1 MSGLTREEGFVLE
14 MAHVALGL
22 KPTYDAQ
29 ALLTGAVEPP
39 AKLGPTAREVLSDTL
54 AKGVV
59 YALAHK
65 GGWRSEAGKRLWERL
80 PDVALEFSGA
90 SISLLR
96 FMLQQPQGA
105 AGGPELAFEHP
116 KVGDVLL
123 LALALRHL
131 ADGGLENPLRT
142 RTAVR
147 NQALCWLVAPEV
159 LAPVGPPPKLDFDT
173 PAVRLALAGWQGF
186 LAQRWSAAQALH
198 AEHTSPDAMRALGK
212 AQDLV
217 LTGVLESLEL
227 PRRADA
233 GFVLDAA
240 ASHVGPQV
248 KAETYGGKLS
258 AEAPLRER
266 SEARKAAGALLRAVQ
281 RLRGWDQEHRSTRFV
296 DDSYEQA
303 QALVRAWER
312 FGHERFEQAQALL
325 QALERPV

>member
-1 MSGLTREEGFVLE
+1 MSALTREEGFILE

-59 YALAHK
+59 HALAHK
-65 GGWRSEAGKRLWERL
+65 GGWRAEAGKRIWERL

-90 SISLLR
+90 SISLLQ
-96 FMLQQPQGA
+96 FMLKVPQGA

-116 KVGDVLL
+116 RVGDVLL

-131 ADGGLENPLRT
+131 ADGGLENPLRSKP
-142 RTAVR
+142 AVR
-147 NQALCWLVAPEV
+147 GQALCWLVAPEV
-159 LAPVGPPPKLDFDT
+159 LAPLGPPPKLDFDT
-173 PAVRLALAGWQGF
+173 PPVRLALAGWQGF
-186 LAQRWSAAQALH
+186 LAQRWSLAESLH
-198 AEHTSPDAMRALGK
+198 AEHTSVEAMLALGR
-212 AQDLV
+212 AQERV
-217 LTGVLESLEL
+217 LAGVLESLEL

-240 ASHVGPQV
+240 AAHLGPDV
-248 KAETYGGKLS
+248 KVDAYGGKLT
-258 AEAPLRER
+258 ADAPLRER

-281 RLRGWDQEHRSTRFV
+281 RLRAWDQEHRSTRFV